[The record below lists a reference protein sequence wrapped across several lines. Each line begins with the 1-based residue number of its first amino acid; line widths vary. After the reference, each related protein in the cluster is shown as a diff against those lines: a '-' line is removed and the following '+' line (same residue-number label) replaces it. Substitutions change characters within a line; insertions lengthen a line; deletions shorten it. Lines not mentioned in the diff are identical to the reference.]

1 MWFVWCLPLQNKNL
15 WFPAYLKCSMPS
27 SYPPYAPPPT
37 HHMPLLSLS
46 VPRIKHRRELE
57 VASWCAHW
65 LASLLATTVLFPHL
79 TSWMPGS
86 SRQAKRW
93 GKNLPK
99 EVFYD
104 PLPSKH
110 PHILLVD
117 PPARFSWY
125 LPYFPVFPVDSKFLS
140 ETLPFKLQFLTQYDE
155 IFVVGR
161 KEVRISGKTE
171 LSPTTSEFVPGILP
185 RESSLPSKFHQI
197 LPYSF
202 LIMSSNP
209 SWCILHLPAKQEVRV
224 LIPGRGRSPGEGNGN
239 PLQYFCLENPMDRE
253 AWQATVHGVAK
264 NWTRLSD

>member
-1 MWFVWCLPLQNKNL
+1 
-15 WFPAYLKCSMPS
+15 
-27 SYPPYAPPPT
+27 
-37 HHMPLLSLS
+37 
-46 VPRIKHRRELE
+46 
-57 VASWCAHW
+57 
-65 LASLLATTVLFPHL
+65 
-79 TSWMPGS
+79 MPGS

-209 SWCILHLPAKQEVRV
+209 S
-224 LIPGRGRSPGEGNGN
+224 
-239 PLQYFCLENPMDRE
+239 
-253 AWQATVHGVAK
+253 
-264 NWTRLSD
+264 